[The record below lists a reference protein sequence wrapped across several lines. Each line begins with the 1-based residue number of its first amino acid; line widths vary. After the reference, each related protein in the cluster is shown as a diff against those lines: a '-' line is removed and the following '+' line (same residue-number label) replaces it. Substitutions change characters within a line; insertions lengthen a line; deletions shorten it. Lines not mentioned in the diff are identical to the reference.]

1 MPALP
6 LPLHLLTARWASAG
20 ILYAL
25 LHVPALLAAVPG
37 AQRDVQ
43 AALQYVLTLEC
54 DAEGRPGKQAGRRS
68 LRNACILSLAECVCA
83 AGSTPVSHC

>member
-1 MPALP
+1 
-6 LPLHLLTARWASAG
+6 LLGLAFAG

-25 LHVPALLAAVPG
+25 LHAPDLLAAVPG

-54 DAEGRPGKQAGRRS
+54 DAEGSPGKQPVLAG
-68 LRNACILSLAECVCA
+68 VCS
-83 AGSTPVSHC
+83 GKLVWPSSTA